1 MSFLK
6 PHQVANALGVTTSA
20 LRMRRFRGSET
31 IDYIINNKG
40 RVMYLADSLDKHLNT
55 IIVI

>member
-6 PHQVANALGVTTSA
+6 PHQVAAALGVTTSA

-31 IDYIINNKG
+31 IDYIVNNKG
-40 RVMYLADSLDKHLNT
+40 RVMYLAES
-55 IIVI
+55 

>member
-20 LRMRRFRGSET
+20 LRMRRFRGLSQ
-31 IDYIINNKG
+31 
-40 RVMYLADSLDKHLNT
+40 V
-55 IIVI
+55 